1 MKLTDLFKDVWGILT
16 VVFALATGVFLLI
29 TGIKIVPTGFFFWA
43 TTIIWILGFVGFALI
58 LVFLIWP
65 LIQDVAAGT
74 LKIFLIV
81 AGVFAILTFIFWIII
96 PGGILF
102 IPWVLIV
109 NLILGVVTIVFSFL
123 GLKATV

>member
-65 LIQDVAAGT
+65 LIQDVASGT
-74 LKIFLIV
+74 LKIFLII
-81 AGVFAILTFIFWIII
+81 AGVFAILTFIFYVVT
-96 PGGILF
+96 PLVTFG
-102 IPWVLIV
+102 IPWILIV
-109 NLILGVVTIVFSFL
+109 NLILGLGTIVFSFL
-123 GLKATV
+123 GLKA